1 MNSIADC
8 GLRFADREKQG
19 RMRCQNPKSKIR
31 NPKLGG
37 FTLLEVLIA
46 VAIMAGIVTVIYAS
60 FSTASRN
67 VAQAEA
73 RRDAADL
80 ARTLLSKL
88 SNDISN
94 AYYSPTMKETFFYGK
109 KSSAE
114 LDVPRFDTIA
124 LTTLTNWR
132 KPNSKETDLWEVG
145 YRFEETPEKNGIVL
159 IRKEK
164 REFGTDNVPLEGGM
178 DYTLSERIKSLRLMY
193 YNGSTSTWSD
203 DWDNRSQT
211 QRALLLPKAVEI
223 TLALDDGS
231 LYSTKVEVGSAAL
244 GH

>member
-1 MNSIADC
+1 MNNCPEFPRLKHSRAGSVLSSEFGTVETKNSSD
-8 GLRFADREKQG
+8 G
-19 RMRCQNPKSKIR
+19 KS
-31 NPKLGG
+31 NG

-46 VAIMAGIVTVIYAS
+46 VAIMAGIVTVIYTS

-80 ARTLLSKL
+80 ARTLVAKL
-88 SNDISN
+88 SNDITN
-94 AYYSPTMKETFFYGK
+94 VYYNQSMKETFFYGK

-114 LDVPRFDTIA
+114 LDVPRFDSIA

-145 YRFEETPEKNGIVL
+145 YRFEETPEKNGIML

-164 REFGTDNVPLEGGM
+164 REFGTDSTPLEGGM
-178 DYTLSERIKSLRLMY
+178 DYALTGRIKSLRLRY
-193 YNGSTSTWSD
+193 FNGLAWSD
-203 DWDNRSQT
+203 DWDNTSQRSLQ
-211 QRALLLPKAVEI
+211 LPKAVEI
-223 TLALDDGS
+223 TLVLDDDS

-244 GH
+244 GQ

>member
-1 MNSIADC
+1 MSNGGSGVRD
-8 GLRFADREKQG
+8 QG
-19 RMRCQNPKSKIR
+19 SGEESRSHSK
-31 NPKLGG
+31 G

-80 ARTLLSKL
+80 ARTLLTKL

-94 AYYSPTMKETFFYGK
+94 AYYNQFMKETFFYGK
-109 KSSAE
+109 KSGA
-114 LDVPRFDTIA
+114 DQDAPRFDTIA

-132 KPNSKETDLWEVG
+132 KPNSKESDLWEVG
-145 YRFEETPEKNGIVL
+145 YRFEEKPEKNSAVL

-164 REFGTDNVPLEGGM
+164 REFGTDNTPLEGGI
-178 DYTLSERIKSLRLMY
+178 DYALTERVKGLRLRY
-193 YNGSTSTWSD
+193 YDGSMWTD
-203 DWDNRSQT
+203 DWDNTSQRSLQ
-211 QRALLLPKAVEI
+211 LPKAVEI

-231 LYSTKVEVGSAAL
+231 FYSTQVEVGSAAL
-244 GH
+244 GR

>member
-1 MNSIADC
+1 MSSIADH
-8 GLRFADREKQG
+8 GLRIADWGKKGQ
-19 RMRCQNPKSKIR
+19 MRCSNPKSEIR
-31 NPKLGG
+31 NPKLSG

-46 VAIMAGIVTVIYAS
+46 VAIMSGIVTVIYAS

-80 ARTLLSKL
+80 ARTLLTKL

-94 AYYSPTMKETFFYGK
+94 AYYYPSMKETFFYGK
-109 KSSAE
+109 KSGAE
-114 LDVPRFDTIA
+114 QDEPRFDTIA

-132 KPNSKETDLWEVG
+132 KPNSKESDLWEVG
-145 YRFEETPEKNGIVL
+145 YRFEETPEKKGAVL

-164 REFGTDNVPLEGGM
+164 REFSSDNTPLEGGV
-178 DYTLSERIKSLRLMY
+178 DYALTERIKSLRLRY
-193 YNGSTSTWSD
+193 YNGSTWTD
-203 DWDNRSQT
+203 DWDNTSQRS
-211 QRALLLPKAVEI
+211 LLLPKAVEI

-231 LYSTKVEVGSAAL
+231 LYRTQVEVGS
-244 GH
+244 GR